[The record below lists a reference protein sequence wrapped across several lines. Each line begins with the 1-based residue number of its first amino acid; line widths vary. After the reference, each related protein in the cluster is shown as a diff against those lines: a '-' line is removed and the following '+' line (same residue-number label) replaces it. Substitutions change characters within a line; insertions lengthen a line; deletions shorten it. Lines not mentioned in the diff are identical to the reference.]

1 MAKNRATGS
10 ETRPSQGLVIGVVR
24 VIEVIKAIRVI
35 KVITAIRVM
44 AIRVIEVIY
53 LGLGSEGLR
62 S

>member
-10 ETRPSQGLVIGVVR
+10 ETRPSQGLVIRVIR

-44 AIRVIEVIY
+44 KVSKAIRVIEVIY
-53 LGLGSEGLR
+53 LGLGF
-62 S
+62 